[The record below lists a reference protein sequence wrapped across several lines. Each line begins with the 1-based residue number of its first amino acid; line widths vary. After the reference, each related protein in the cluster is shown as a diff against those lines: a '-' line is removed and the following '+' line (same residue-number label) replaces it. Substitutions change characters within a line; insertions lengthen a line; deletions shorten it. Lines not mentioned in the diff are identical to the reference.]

1 MPVWGKWNNN
11 KEINF
16 KKFKFVQRE
25 TNFIDYNIDS
35 CQSYRPTDDMLSAI
49 KNFPMTSEPSIK
61 DIR

>member
-25 TNFIDYNIDS
+25 INFIDYNIA
-35 CQSYRPTDDMLSAI
+35 CESYRPTDDMLSAI
-49 KNFPMTSEPSIK
+49 KNFPMASEPI
-61 DIR
+61 